1 MRRSRRRSGALHW
14 RMRDFPISNDP
25 LCVQVQAQ
33 ERRLALAEAAV
44 AAARLVGGG
53 GGTPSPSRLQ
63 QGSSNLRWGLEP
75 AAEGGGSPGGVT
87 APGSG
92 GGGGGGWSRF
102 GGGGGSG
109 AEGGPLPSPPDA
121 MPLSNKSVVASQL
134 VHNFWSMS
142 YNLARFMLVRGWG
155 LSR

>member
-1 MRRSRRRSGALHW
+1 M
-14 RMRDFPISNDP
+14 F
-25 LCVQVQAQ
+25 VQVQAQ

-53 GGTPSPSRLQ
+53 AGGGGGTPSPSRLQ
-63 QGSSNLRWGLEP
+63 QGSSNLRWSLEP
-75 AAEGGGSPGGVT
+75 AAEGGSSPGGVT

-102 GGGGGSG
+102 GGGSG

-142 YNLARFMLVRGWG
+142 YNLERFMLVRGG
-155 LSR
+155 GGAFQGEGGGRS